1 LVLAVAVVQETLIAE
16 PDMQRLAQEEQVAAV
31 EVHHLQH
38 LVLRNRAQVGLAGVL
53 VVAVVAFTTLEPH
66 ILLQAQDIKDLW

>member
-1 LVLAVAVVQETLIAE
+1 
-16 PDMQRLAQEEQVAAV
+16 
-31 EVHHLQH
+31 
-38 LVLRNRAQVGLAGVL
+38 VGLAGVL